1 MRFLIAILTAICI
14 LSAQPMASAQEVK
27 GGPDALIGKFGATRQ
42 QCQSYHRKSDNM
54 ESFSKKTWSSC
65 AGSGCEAQIVSHRK
79 TTDGF
84 RLRLVSR
91 GTPKGW
97 EKNIRQIDPDIFEL
111 IGSGMNGANE
121 IIVRCNMRDA
131 IAGIGRETNECTV
144 QKASCLLHSIFYAES
159 VTSRCEHLSIDRKI
173 FSSLLEVGSK
183 EWMEFRRSR
192 IAISSLPRDLADT
205 IDYSKREAETNARQD
220 ADHIPDFC
228 TEVMGAFGPGGK
240 IVPDLLTDKRQKT

>member
-1 MRFLIAILTAICI
+1 MRFLMAILTAICI
-14 LSAQPMASAQEVK
+14 LAGQPMASAQEVT

-42 QCQSYHRKSDNM
+42 QCQSYHRKSDDIHTFYRDSW
-54 ESFSKKTWSSC
+54 SFCGGT
-65 AGSGCEAQIVSHRK
+65 ACEARIVSHRK

-91 GTPKGW
+91 GNPKGW
-97 EKNIRQIDPDIFEL
+97 EQNIRQIDSNIFEL
-111 IGSGMNGANE
+111 IRSGIKDKNQ

-131 IAGIGRETNECTV
+131 IAGIGKETSECTV

-159 VTSRCEHLSIDRKI
+159 VTSRCEHLSIDSKM
-173 FSSLLEVGSK
+173 FSSLLEIGST
-183 EWMEFRRSR
+183 EWIEFRRPR
-192 IAISSLPRDLADT
+192 VVNSSLPRDLADT
-205 IDYSKREAETNARQD
+205 IDFSKRDAKSNARQD

-240 IVPDLLTDKRQKT
+240 VVPDLLNDKRQKT